1 MENILEKANY
11 CLGCKVKPCSNKGCP
26 LNNNIPEF
34 IKLVKEEK
42 YKEAYK
48 VLSETTVLQGICGRI
63 CPHMKQ
69 CQGSCVRGIKGEP
82 VSIGKLEAYTYD
94 MAIKDGYTL
103 YDCYKDEINEN
114 KINNDKKVA
123 IVGGG
128 PAGLTCAAFLT
139 KKGIK
144 VTIYE
149 KHNYLGGLLVHGIPE
164 FRLPKEIVKNTVK
177 MILDL
182 GVEVK
187 YNVQLGKDINIVE
200 LKSNYDAVF
209 LSFGSNICSKMGV
222 EGEELKG
229 VYGGNELLEYNMHPD
244 YEGKIA
250 TVIGGGN
257 VAMDCARTIKRL
269 GAKEVKVIYRRS
281 KEEMPAEIKEIEDAK
296 KEGIEFLCQNNIVK
310 ILGNDKVEKLELIK
324 TDLIQKEGETRKVPV
339 NIEGSNYI
347 IEADYVV
354 MALGSRPEE
363 FVKDLKLDLNKWSG
377 ILVDENYQTSDEKV
391 FAGGDISGAKSTVAW
406 AARTGRE
413 AANKI
418 AEYLINN

>member
-128 PAGLTCAAFLT
+128 PAGLTCAAFLA

-187 YNVQLGKDINIVE
+187 YNVQLGKDINIEE

-209 LSFGSNICSKMGV
+209 LSFDYNI
-222 EGEELKG
+222 
-229 VYGGNELLEYNMHPD
+229 
-244 YEGKIA
+244 
-250 TVIGGGN
+250 
-257 VAMDCARTIKRL
+257 
-269 GAKEVKVIYRRS
+269 
-281 KEEMPAEIKEIEDAK
+281 
-296 KEGIEFLCQNNIVK
+296 
-310 ILGNDKVEKLELIK
+310 
-324 TDLIQKEGETRKVPV
+324 
-339 NIEGSNYI
+339 
-347 IEADYVV
+347 
-354 MALGSRPEE
+354 
-363 FVKDLKLDLNKWSG
+363 
-377 ILVDENYQTSDEKV
+377 
-391 FAGGDISGAKSTVAW
+391 
-406 AARTGRE
+406 
-413 AANKI
+413 
-418 AEYLINN
+418 